1 MLPEQLN
8 TTIPNSYPVKNESDI
23 FAEKFKTMTDAL
35 KNNKKLSVL
44 IESVAEVAGYIW
56 QKGWAEKN
64 AGNISI
70 NLKDVLTIPED
81 YCRSLPHRDL
91 AVAAENLSG
100 TCFLVT
106 GTGKRMRDIARNTMA
121 NVLIIRV
128 DESGRG
134 FHIIEPTDSDLLSS
148 LRPTSEL
155 PSHLSIHS
163 MNTGRGSKHKVVIH
177 THANELCALTQASEF
192 CDEKVLN
199 RILWGMHPETKVFI
213 PEGVG
218 FVPYYLPGSVAI
230 AMATVE
236 VLRKHDVALWEKH
249 GVFAIGDT
257 IDNTFDLIDILA
269 KSASIFFTCRAAG
282 IEPEGLTDNQIDE
295 LGKLIF

>member
-1 MLPEQLN
+1 
-8 TTIPNSYPVKNESDI
+8 
-23 FAEKFKTMTDAL
+23 MTDSL
-35 KNNKKLSVL
+35 RNNKQLSA
-44 IESVAEVAGYIW
+44 IIDSVAEVSGYIW

-70 NLKDVLTIPED
+70 SLKDVITISAGE
-81 YCRSLPHRDL
+81 CRGLPFGEL
-91 AVAAENLSG
+91 PASVENLSG

-106 GTGKRMRDIARNTMA
+106 GKGRRMRDIAKNPMS
-121 NVLIIRV
+121 NILIIRI
-128 DESGRG
+128 DETGKG
-134 FHIIEPTDSDLLSS
+134 YNIIEPTESEILTTLC
-148 LRPTSEL
+148 PTSEL

-163 MNTGRGSKHKVVIH
+163 MNTERGSKHRVVIH
-177 THANELCALTQASEF
+177 THANELCALTQSSDF

-213 PEGVG
+213 PDGVG
-218 FVPYYLPGSVAI
+218 FVPYLLPGSTAI

-236 VLRKHDVALWEKH
+236 ALRKHDVALWEKH
-249 GVFAIGDT
+249 GVFAVGDT
-257 IDNTFDLIDILA
+257 IDNTFDIIDILA

-282 IEPEGLTDNQIDE
+282 IDPEGLTDNQIDE

>member
-1 MLPEQLN
+1 
-8 TTIPNSYPVKNESDI
+8 
-23 FAEKFKTMTDAL
+23 MTDAL
-35 KNNKKLSVL
+35 KNNKKLSA
-44 IESVAEVAGYIW
+44 IIDSVADVAGFIW

-64 AGNISI
+64 AGNISVS
-70 NLKDVLTIPED
+70 LKDVLNISDGE
-81 YCRSLPHRDL
+81 CCGLPHREL
-91 AVAAENLSG
+91 PAAMENLSG

-106 GTGKRMRDIARNTMA
+106 GTGKRMRDISKNPMS
-121 NVLIIRV
+121 NILIIRV
-128 DESGRG
+128 DETGKG
-134 FHIIEPTDSDLLSS
+134 YNIIEPTECEILTT

-163 MNTGRGSKHKVVIH
+163 MNAERASKHRVVIH

-213 PEGVG
+213 PAGVG
-218 FVPYYLPGSVAI
+218 FVPYLLPGSIAI

-236 VLRKHDVALWEKH
+236 ALRKHDVALWEKH

-257 IDNTFDLIDILA
+257 LDNTFDIIDILA
-269 KSASIFFTCRAAG
+269 KSASIFFTCRTAG